1 MASETRRTTDH
12 DEIRQWVE
20 QHDGSPAVV
29 RGTGSKNSLG
39 VLRFDF
45 PGGAGEDKLEH
56 IDWEEWFDTFD
67 SNNLALLYQ
76 EQKSSG
82 ETAHSPSSS
91 GGTSH
96 SSRPLCRTL
105 TNRSKSRAKSPTAGT
120 TSWPRSPGSLR
131 ARGMSPGHSP
141 RYELT
146 GAGMLILTGGRRRSA
161 MDYE

>member
-1 MASETRRTTDH
+1 MASETRTTTDH

-45 PGGAGEDKLEH
+45 PGGTGEDN
-56 IDWEEWFDTFD
+56 FD

-82 ETAHSPSSS
+82 EDSTF
-91 GGTSH
+91 
-96 SSRPLCRTL
+96 
-105 TNRSKSRAKSPTAGT
+105 AK
-120 TSWPRSPGSLR
+120 
-131 ARGMSPGHSP
+131 
-141 RYELT
+141 
-146 GAGMLILTGGRRRSA
+146 LIRR
-161 MDYE
+161 DQP